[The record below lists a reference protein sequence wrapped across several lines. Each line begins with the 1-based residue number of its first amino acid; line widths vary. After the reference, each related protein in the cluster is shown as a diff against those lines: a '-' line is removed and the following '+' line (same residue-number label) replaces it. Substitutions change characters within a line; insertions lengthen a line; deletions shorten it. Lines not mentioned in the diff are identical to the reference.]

1 MNFWITFS
9 AVGTMLLYA
18 VPGYVFIKTKM
29 VKESSIPSFAV
40 VLMYLCQPALTI
52 YSITRTEFQLS
63 FLKTLILFF
72 FATLIFQVALLLL
85 NNLIF
90 SKIGKETR
98 LRVCTAATCMGN
110 CGFFGVP
117 LLETLLPD
125 YPQAIALAC
134 IFMLSMNVMGW
145 TLSCAIIANDKKYV
159 SFKKAFFNPTII
171 GMVIA
176 FPLYIFS
183 VQLPSALD
191 GIITVLAK
199 MTTPL
204 CMIIMGMRLATME
217 IKSIFS
223 DPFVYLTV
231 GIKQIIMPLLI
242 FAIMYFLPID
252 PNVKVTLFILCA
264 TPVASVVLNFAELI
278 KEGQQTAAKLV
289 LFGTFFSIITI
300 PFILLLV

>member
-18 VPGYVFIKTKM
+18 IPGIIFVKAKK
-29 VKESSIPSFAV
+29 VKESSIPSFAF

-52 YSITRTEFQLS
+52 YSITRTEFDAA

-72 FATLIFQVALLLL
+72 FGTLLFQVALLLL

-90 SKIGKETR
+90 SRIGKETR

-117 LLETLLPD
+117 LLERLLPE

-134 IFMLSMNVMGW
+134 VFMLSMNVMGW

-183 VQLPSALD
+183 IKLPDSID

-204 CMIIMGMRLATME
+204 CMIIMGMRLATMKLKD
-217 IKSIFS
+217 ILK
-223 DPFVYLTV
+223 DPFVYLSV

-242 FAIMYFLPID
+242 WAIMLLIPID

-278 KEGQQTAAKLV
+278 GEGQQTAAKLV
-289 LFGTFFSIITI
+289 LFGTFFSIVTI